1 MEYPAIFKNV
11 FEAVNLLLIILLNL
25 CSRNFA
31 TWQWHLAPLQNTEF
45 WLEYRHGRPLVI
57 SITSS
62 KVQTLYASSLC

>member
-25 CSRNFA
+25 YSRNFA

-45 WLEYRHGRPLVI
+45 WLE
-57 SITSS
+57 
-62 KVQTLYASSLC
+62 